1 MMKLKIGGVPE
12 HFNLPWRLAMEEGDF
27 AEGNI
32 SLHWEDMAGGTG
44 QMIRGL
50 ENKSIDVAVLLTEG
64 ISKAI
69 LEGLDAKIL
78 QVYVA
83 SPLHWGIHVGKDDK
97 SIQKVDE
104 LEGKTFAI
112 SRQGSGSELM
122 AYVLADQKG
131 WDIDKLKFN
140 SVGDIYGLLW
150 ALDHNE
156 ASAFLWE
163 RFTTKPYVDQ
173 GKCRYIEDVVTPW
186 PCFVVAVRTEI
197 AEKYKDELQ
206 TMLEIVN
213 KKALA
218 IKNHEGTPGMLSW
231 RYGQKLE
238 DVIKWL
244 DQTEWNYDGR
254 EFNDD
259 FANMI
264 DYLLKLKLVT
274 AEQAENYQSKLFL
287 K

>member
-1 MMKLKIGGVPE
+1 MYKITLVK
-12 HFNLPWRLAMEEGDF
+12 
-27 AEGNI
+27 
-32 SLHWEDMAGGTG
+32 SLIG
-44 QMIRGL
+44 R
-50 ENKSIDVAVLLTEG
+50 
-64 ISKAI
+64 
-69 LEGLDAKIL
+69 
-78 QVYVA
+78 
-83 SPLHWGIHVGKDDK
+83 
-97 SIQKVDE
+97 
-104 LEGKTFAI
+104 
-112 SRQGSGSELM
+112 
-122 AYVLADQKG
+122 
-131 WDIDKLKFN
+131 
-140 SVGDIYGLLW
+140 
-150 ALDHNE
+150 
-156 ASAFLWE
+156 
-163 RFTTKPYVDQ
+163 KPYVDQ

-259 FANMI
+259 FANVI
-264 DYLLKLKLVT
+264 EYLLKLKLVT

>member
-1 MMKLKIGGVPE
+1 MKLKIGGVPE

-259 FANMI
+259 FANVI

>member
-1 MMKLKIGGVPE
+1 MKLKIGGVPE
-12 HFNLPWRLAMEEGDF
+12 HFNLPWRLAMEEGDM
-27 AEGNI
+27 ASENI

-64 ISKAI
+64 ITKAI
-69 LEGLDAKIL
+69 LQGLDAKIL
-78 QVYVA
+78 QVYVTT
-83 SPLHWGIHVGKDDK
+83 PLHWGIHTGIHDK
-97 SIQKVDE
+97 SIQRVEE

-131 WDIDKLKFN
+131 WDTSKLRFN

-150 ALDHNE
+150 AVDHNE

-163 RFTTKPYVDQ
+163 KFTTKPLVDQ
-173 GKCRYIEDVVTPW
+173 GKCKYIDEVVTPW

-197 AEKYKDELQ
+197 AEKYSEQLQ
-206 TMLEIVN
+206 TMLNVVN
-213 KKALA
+213 KKAET

-238 DVIKWL
+238 DVKKWL
-244 DQTEWNYDGR
+244 EQTDWNYTGESYDA
-254 EFNDD
+254 D
-259 FANMI
+259 FKNVI
-264 DYLLKLKLVT
+264 KYLLKLNLIT
-274 AEQAENYQSKLFL
+274 AEEAENYESKLFI

>member
-1 MMKLKIGGVPE
+1 MKLKIGGVPE

>member
-1 MMKLKIGGVPE
+1 MKLKIGGVPE

-44 QMIRGL
+44 QMVRGL

-254 EFNDD
+254 KFNDD
-259 FANMI
+259 FANVI

>member
-197 AEKYKDELQ
+197 AEKYKEELQ

-244 DQTEWNYDGR
+244 DQTEWNYYGR
-254 EFNDD
+254 DFNDD
-259 FANMI
+259 FANVI
-264 DYLLKLKLVT
+264 DCLLKLKLVT
-274 AEQAENYQSKLFL
+274 AEQAENYQSNLFL
-287 K
+287 